1 MIRDIFESIGAAA
14 RKVFSNWAVVLIA
27 LLIYEALLAVVYL
40 FIVTGE
46 ATMVDVLLTVLV
58 LPVAAVFL
66 FFMVQALGVSYVRIG
81 VGPLYQ
87 LKRALRDCW
96 KILVVSLPVMLLI
109 GLVIHFSDAAQ
120 VRLVRQVYEQDPPAG
135 QWKIQA
141 LQWTRYALLYFLLPL
156 VSIHLWIAAVR
167 EGVVGAFRSAV
178 RILATAFSPRSIL
191 IYLFVIVAFGAV
203 AYLFFTT
210 RIRVEDAWIELWIF
224 GARQVIA
231 LIIVFLGW
239 FIAVGALAEMT
250 ARKALSEIESK

>member
-120 VRLVRQVYEQDPPAG
+120 VRLIRQVYEQDPPSG

-156 VSIHLWIAAVR
+156 ISIHLWIAAVR
-167 EGVVGAFRSAV
+167 EGVGGAFKGVGRV
-178 RILATAFSPRSIL
+178 LATAFSPRSII
-191 IYLFVIVAFGAV
+191 IYLIVGVVFGAV
-203 AYLFFTT
+203 AWQLFNT
-210 RIRVEDAWIELWIF
+210 RIRVEDAWYELWVF
-224 GARQVIA
+224 GARLMIA
-231 LIIVFLGW
+231 LIVVFLGW
-239 FIAVGALAEMT
+239 FIAVGSLAEMT
-250 ARKALSEIESK
+250 ARRALREIEE